1 MRFMTP
7 LTVVAL
13 SLAIASAAEAQATPC
28 CEIVSIDP
36 RAGLISAKV
45 NASGQTFQFKVA
57 SPLMT
62 RTLRVGQTVYAN
74 FATNQVSVDGRT
86 QCCTITQAPK
96 GGLAVRVPGG
106 AKTPP
111 SSGVDI
117 AAANNLLA
125 NLPSVT
131 YGEPIPVSS
140 KRSAPSMARVER
152 RVISARVNG
161 REQSAEVLHIRGL
174 DGIEKA
180 PINEGARKLLK
191 MHVRTLRPGQSTH
204 YIVNPRAAEEWLAT
218 HPVPN
223 AATVPPISFPS
234 GSGGSFGGIAAQLR
248 RWQETHP
255 SGSGGGGGGGG
266 GGGSDCGNM
275 FESMDCFND
284 TVQEIGEGFT
294 EAWEYALQQAQ
305 DIWKKETDNLAE
317 LWDVAQGCFADKRL
331 PGGSTPVRFEVT
343 PSIPLSLEQSGSK
356 GTVAGTVRLDIPMQA
371 DFKATMDFFYI
382 PCLPFLVRPRSLS
395 ADGTVTVGQK
405 LTVGVEAN
413 GSFKKRFT
421 IPPTGGPLIPL
432 QVIPIVIAGVPVAI
446 LDVSAYIEGVVDVAS
461 QATAKGQFALTNSHR
476 SAFSFTCDGD
486 GCTGDEKGKT
496 APAITEET
504 AQIEGQVSVSPG
516 LYTAL
521 QLNLNYNVLG
531 ARAGP
536 LPYLTGVASGCAAV
550 TATQTAGETTN
561 SGTNEALTADLDWG
575 VRLRAEALAGGK
587 VVGKRWET
595 DVLKSK
601 DNHLWFKDLAQG
613 GSSALQPSVTVPSA
627 AQASQRTD
635 FRVRMPTCYPYTEK
649 VQYEIVWTGN
659 ATPTGAGCSWQAGR
673 GTCWFD
679 PAQDLPFSLT
689 WSSAGSYSVSV
700 MLKQDEHRP
709 FGSLH
714 RAQHNVAVTAGGGL

>member
-1 MRFMTP
+1 MRYMIVTG
-7 LTVVAL
+7 AAIA
-13 SLAIASAAEAQATPC
+13 LAIAASAGAQVNPC
-28 CEIVSIDP
+28 CAIVSIDS

-45 NASGQTFQFKVA
+45 NTSGETFQFKVPTA
-57 SPLMT
+57 LMV
-62 RTLRVGQTVYAN
+62 RTLRVGQSVYAN
-74 FATNQVSVDGRT
+74 FTTNQVSLDGRT
-86 QCCTITQAPK
+86 QCCTITQRPK
-96 GGLAVRVPGG
+96 GGLAVRVPAG
-106 AKTPP
+106 AKTPT

-125 NLPSVT
+125 NLPTVT

-140 KRSAPSMARVER
+140 KRSAPSTARVER
-152 RVISARVNG
+152 RMITARVNG

-180 PINEGARKLLK
+180 PIHEGARKLLK

-204 YIVNPRAAEEWLAT
+204 YIVNPRAAEAWLAT

-223 AATVPPISFPS
+223 AANIPPVSFSPGT
-234 GSGGSFGGIAAQLR
+234 GSSFGQIADQLR

-255 SGSGGGGGGGG
+255 PGSGGGGGG

-284 TVQEIGEGFT
+284 TVEDIGDEFSD
-294 EAWEYALQQAQ
+294 AWEHMLEQAQ
-305 DIWKKETDNLAE
+305 DVWQKETDELAK

-331 PGGSTPVRFEVT
+331 PGGSTPVRFEIT
-343 PSIPLSLEQSGSK
+343 PSMPLSLEQSGSR
-356 GTVAGTVRLDIPMQA
+356 GSVAGTVRLDVPMQA
-371 DFKATMDFFYI
+371 DFQATMDFFYI

-405 LTVGVEAN
+405 LTVGLEAN

-432 QVIPIVIAGVPVAI
+432 QVIPIIIAGVPVAI

-461 QATAKGQFALTNSHR
+461 QGSAKGQFALTNSHR

-486 GCTGDEKGKT
+486 GCTGNEKGTT
-496 APAITEET
+496 APATTEET

-536 LPYLTGVASGCAAV
+536 LPYLTGVASGCAAI
-550 TATQTAGETTN
+550 TATQTAGEAT
-561 SGTNEALTADLDWG
+561 SGGTNEALTADLDWG
-575 VRLRAEALAGGK
+575 VRVRAEALAGGK
-587 VVGKRWET
+587 VIGKSWEQA
-595 DVLKSK
+595 VVK
-601 DNHLWFKDLAQG
+601 DRHIWFKDLASS
-613 GSSALQPSVTVPSA
+613 GSSALQPSVTVPA
-627 AQASQRTD
+627 AALASQRTD
-635 FRVRMPTCYPYTEK
+635 FTVRMPTCYPYTDR
-649 VQYEIVWTGN
+649 VQYQITWTGG
-659 ATPTGAGCSWQAGR
+659 ATPTGTGCSWQAGT

-679 PAQDLPFSLT
+679 PTKDLPFSLT
-689 WSSAGSYSVSV
+689 WPNAGAYTVSV
-700 MLKQDEHRP
+700 MLKRDEHRV
-709 FGSLH
+709 FGST
-714 RAQHNVAVTAGGGL
+714 RSAQHNVAVAAGGGL

>member
-1 MRFMTP
+1 MRFMTSS
-7 LTVVAL
+7 TIVAL
-13 SLAIASAAEAQATPC
+13 SLALASVVAAQATPC

-62 RTLRVGQTVYAN
+62 RTLRVGQAVYAN
-74 FATNQVSVDGRT
+74 FTTSQVSLDGRT
-86 QCCTITQAPK
+86 QCCTITQPPK

-106 AKTPP
+106 AKAPT

-117 AAANNLLA
+117 AAANNVLA
-125 NLPSVT
+125 HLPSVT

-140 KRSAPSMARVER
+140 KRSAPSTARVEK
-152 RVISARVNG
+152 RVISARVGG
-161 REQSAEVLHIRGL
+161 REQSAEIVHIRGL
-174 DGIEKA
+174 DGIERA

-223 AATVPPISFPS
+223 ATSIPPISFPS
-234 GSGGSFGGIAAQLR
+234 GTSGSYSTVIDQLR

-255 SGSGGGGGGGG
+255 QGSGGGGG

-284 TVQEIGEGFT
+284 TVGDVGEGFT
-294 EAWEYALQQAQ
+294 EAWEYALDQAQ
-305 DIWKKETDNLAE
+305 DIWKKETDELAK
-317 LWDVAQGCFADKRL
+317 LWDVAQGCFADKPL
-331 PGGSTPVRFEVT
+331 PGGSTPVRFSVA
-343 PSIPLSLEQSGSK
+343 PSMPLSLEQEGSR
-356 GTVAGTVRLDIPMQA
+356 GSVAGTVTLEVPMQA
-371 DFKATMDFFYI
+371 DFRATMDFFYI

-395 ADGTVTVGQK
+395 ADGTLTVGQK

-421 IPPTGGPLIPL
+421 IPPSGGPLIPL
-432 QVIPIVIAGVPVAI
+432 QVIPIIIGGVPVAI

-461 QATAKGQFALTNSHR
+461 QASAKGQFALTNSHR

-486 GCTGDEKGKT
+486 GCKGDEKGTT
-496 APAITEET
+496 APATTEET
-504 AQIEGQVSVSPG
+504 AQINGQVSVSPG

-536 LPYLTGVASGCAAV
+536 LPYLTGVASGCAAI
-550 TATQTAGETTN
+550 TATQTAGEPTS

-575 VRLRAEALAGGK
+575 VRVRAEALAGGK
-587 VVGKRWET
+587 VIGKSWEEA
-595 DVLKSK
+595 VMK
-601 DNHLWFKDLAQG
+601 DRHIWFKDLASS
-613 GSSALQPSVTVPSA
+613 GSTALQPAVTVPSA
-627 AQASQRTD
+627 ATVSQRSD
-635 FRVRMPTCYPYTEK
+635 FKVRMPTCYPYTER
-649 VQYEIVWTGN
+649 VQYQITWTGS
-659 ATPTGAGCSWQAGR
+659 ATPAGTGCSWQVGT

-679 PAQDLPFSLT
+679 PTKDLPFSLT
-689 WSSAGSYSVSV
+689 WANAGTYTVSV
-700 MLKQDEHRP
+700 MLKRDEHRA
-709 FGSLH
+709 FGTT
-714 RAQHNVAVTAGGGL
+714 RGAQHSVSVAAGGGL